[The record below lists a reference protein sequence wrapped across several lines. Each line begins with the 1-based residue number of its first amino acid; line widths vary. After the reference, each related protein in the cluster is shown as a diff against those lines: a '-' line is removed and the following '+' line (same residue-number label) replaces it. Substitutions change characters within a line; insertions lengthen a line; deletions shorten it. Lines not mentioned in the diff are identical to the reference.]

1 MFGTDSSQLLR
12 RVVAGTPGCQDR
24 SERRPPLRPEHFPV
38 HADGRDIVAQ
48 DGTVIAVAGD
58 AAMSE
63 EIVRRLNKTDWN
75 DQEDQWAL

>member
-1 MFGTDSSQLLR
+1 MFGKGGVQLLQ
-12 RVVAGTPGCQDR
+12 RVSGTPKCRDR
-24 SERRPPLRPEHFPV
+24 SDRRSPLRPEDLPV
-38 HADGRDIVAQ
+38 QANGRDIVAQ
-48 DGTVIAVAGD
+48 DGGVIAVAID

>member
-12 RVVAGTPGCQDR
+12 RVVAGTPGCRER
-24 SERRPPLRPEHFPV
+24 SERRSPLRPEHFPV
-38 HADGRDIVAQ
+38 QADGRDIVAQ

>member
-38 HADGRDIVAQ
+38 HADGCDIVAQ

>member
-1 MFGTDSSQLLR
+1 MFGKGGVQLLQ
-12 RVVAGTPGCQDR
+12 RVSGTPKCRDR
-24 SERRPPLRPEHFPV
+24 PYRRSPLRPKDFPV
-38 HADGRDIVAQ
+38 QVNGREIVTQ
-48 DGTVIAVAGD
+48 DGAIIAVAGD